1 MTIRR
6 ARNWA
11 ELEASTEFPIAT
23 VAVLA
28 ITITLTLIQ
37 IAASQLRFDLWRD
50 QHALESGQLWRL
62 ATPLLIQYDPWW
74 NAVSVLLL
82 IGFVGTATE
91 RIYGSASWLVIYLAC
106 GITGQAFG
114 YLWAPPDAGASVAGA
129 GLLGALAG
137 WLVRDS
143 SSAPRAARNTA
154 WLALAGGVAL
164 TAVGD
169 MHGPPLLLGFAL
181 APLLG

>member
-1 MTIRR
+1 MAIRR

-37 IAASQLRFDLWRD
+37 IAAPQLRFDLWRD
-50 QHALESGQLWRL
+50 PDALESGQLWRL

-114 YLWAPPDAGASVAGA
+114 YLWRLRTPVPRSRAPGCSAHSPGGSCATRRRRHEPHATRPGSRSPAAS
-129 GLLGALAG
+129 
-137 WLVRDS
+137 R
-143 SSAPRAARNTA
+143 
-154 WLALAGGVAL
+154 
-164 TAVGD
+164 
-169 MHGPPLLLGFAL
+169 
-181 APLLG
+181 